1 VKGRV
6 RGRGIRRCPRA
17 LSEEETV
24 KRLCGLVVA
33 ALLVL
38 APTAPAAAQP
48 AAPAWQGWT
57 WSGVIEAI
65 LGWTDGAWSAVAGS
79 QTGDEEDT
87 EENPEEVVPPPG
99 DGKLNLLTVGT
110 GSGAECEA
118 YPHTD
123 PDG

>member
-1 VKGRV
+1 MASGGARAP
-6 RGRGIRRCPRA
+6 CP
-17 LSEEETV
+17 EEETV

-38 APTAPAAAQP
+38 APTAQAAQP
-48 AAPAWQGWT
+48 AAPGWQGWT
-57 WSGVIEAI
+57 LSGVLDAI

-79 QTGDEEDT
+79 ETGDEEET
-87 EENPEEVVPPPG
+87 EEPPTAVVPPPG
-99 DGKLNLLTVGT
+99 DGALNLLTVST